1 MKLANSITITS
12 IGLGA
17 MPLSLSQRPAQREA
31 LTLIQYYI
39 ASGGNF
45 IDTADVYGL
54 DDNDRGHNE
63 KLIAKA
69 LAEMSCKHDVI
80 VATKGGAT
88 RPNGGWGLRGGGHPH
103 QLRAAC
109 EASLRNLSRD
119 SIDLY
124 YLHGPDPLVPLEES
138 LGELLRL
145 KENGKIQH
153 IGIANVNLQQ
163 LQRALSFAPIAA
175 VQNRCNPFCKSDLQN
190 GVMQAC
196 HDNEMLYVAYCPVG
210 GWYDHQQLMSSDLFA
225 PLKLTHSLSGYQ
237 LSLAWLNSLKKNI
250 IPIPGM
256 VCIEQV
262 DENGAAMS
270 HLLTEEEM
278 RMIAEFPDLY
288 SPAHV
293 DT

>member
-1 MKLANSITITS
+1 MKLVNSTSITS

-17 MPLSLSQRPAQREA
+17 MPLSLSQRPTQREA
-31 LTLIQYYI
+31 LTIIQHYI

-54 DDNDRGHNE
+54 DDSDRGHNE
-63 KLIAKA
+63 KLIATA
-69 LAEMSCKHDVI
+69 LAEIDCKHDII

-88 RPNGGWGLRGGGHPH
+88 RPNGGWGLRGGGHPR

-124 YLHGPDPLVPLEES
+124 YLHGPDPFVPLEES
-138 LGELLRL
+138 LGELVRL
-145 KENGKIQH
+145 KELGMIRS

-163 LQRALSFAPIAA
+163 LQFALTCAPIAA

-190 GVMQAC
+190 GVMQLC
-196 HDNEMLYVAYCPVG
+196 LENRLLYVAYCPVG

-225 PLKLTHSLSGYQ
+225 PLKLTYSLSGYQ

-262 DENGAAMS
+262 DENMAMN
-270 HLLTEEEM
+270 HQLLTEEEM